1 LPASSMDA
9 YPVSD
14 MVNDSH
20 ADHPDMVVPQRMQ
33 QATLF

>member
-1 LPASSMDA
+1 
-9 YPVSD
+9 VSD

-20 ADHPDMVVPQRMQ
+20 ADHPDMIVPQRMQ